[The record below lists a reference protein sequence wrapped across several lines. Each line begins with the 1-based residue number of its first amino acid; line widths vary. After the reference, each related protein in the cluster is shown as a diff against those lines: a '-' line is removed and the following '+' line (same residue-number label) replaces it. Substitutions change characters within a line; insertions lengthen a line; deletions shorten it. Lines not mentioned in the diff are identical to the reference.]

1 MDFTFPNFSLDN
13 LFVSEPRP
21 EDLHS
26 FIMNTHINKYS
37 QIQNL
42 GFINRTRYSNM
53 RDTGCYIVIVNAFE
67 ESGPNAI
74 FCISKSSFNTNGS
87 VNTLI
92 QTKNEHGDYL
102 EIEWNPGEYPLLLY
116 NYYTKNSRNDKRKY
130 FVVKV
135 LTSF

>member
-1 MDFTFPNFSLDN
+1 M
-13 LFVSEPRP
+13 LFFV
-21 EDLHS
+21 
-26 FIMNTHINKYS
+26 F
-37 QIQNL
+37 Q
-42 GFINRTRYSNM
+42 
-53 RDTGCYIVIVNAFE
+53 
-67 ESGPNAI
+67 
-74 FCISKSSFNTNGS
+74 KSSFNTNGS